1 MADGTHVAQLTG
13 PAGWGLTPVQR
24 TIIDFLAGHFRQH
37 GRSPSLREIGEAA
50 GLKSSSA
57 VSYQVKALQAK
68 GCLTYQPGI
77 PRSITLTAPYQPQW
91 PAPGPAAPP
100 AGERDDDDA
109 ARIPL
114 VGRIAAGG
122 PVMAFEDVEDELPF
136 ARSLVGYG
144 DLIALRVRG
153 DSMTLAGIRDGDL
166 VIVRRQD
173 EVENGEFAAAM
184 LESAVTDDYE
194 ATVKEFRVSD
204 GHAWLIAHNPAYPP
218 IPADRARIIGKVRAV
233 FRGSL

>member
-1 MADGTHVAQLTG
+1 MARLTG

-24 TIIDFLAGHFRQH
+24 TIIDYLAGHFRQH
-37 GRSPSLREIGEAA
+37 GRSPSLREIGLAA

-68 GCLTYQPGI
+68 GCLTYQPGL

-91 PAPGPAAPP
+91 PAPSPAAPP
-100 AGERDDDDA
+100 AGERDDDA
-109 ARIPL
+109 ARVPL

-122 PVMAFEDVEDELPF
+122 PLLALEEVADELPLP
-136 ARSLVGYG
+136 RSLVGYG

-153 DSMTLAGIRDGDL
+153 DSMTGAGIWDGDL
-166 VIVRRQD
+166 VVVRRQ
-173 EVENGEFAAAM
+173 EQVETGELAAA
-184 LESAVTDDYE
+184 LLKSEFSDDYE
-194 ATVKEFRVSD
+194 ATVKEFRVYD
-204 GHAWLIAHNPAYPP
+204 GHAWLIAHNPAYRP

-233 FRGSL
+233 FRGNL